1 MVLNALDLF
10 GNCHFGH
17 TVSPF
22 WFFLENITLQPDLE
36 ITERPLCERNRE
48 VAP

>member
-22 WFFLENITLQPDLE
+22 WFVFFGKHNF
-36 ITERPLCERNRE
+36 
-48 VAP
+48 AA

>member
-22 WFFLENITLQPDLE
+22 WLFFGKHNF
-36 ITERPLCERNRE
+36 
-48 VAP
+48 AA